1 MEATQHYGGVP
12 PPPGAVGPA
21 LRLSPG
27 DIVEVTVAEAE
38 QLWWQVGTLWGRG
51 HHGGTLKAMAGRT
64 PKVGTDPTVGNS
76 GEGQPPKS
84 VPDPRG
90 ESRASCVHRGPDE
103 IPPISIQS
111 NHSSPAHGVGH
122 DPPTARMPPPPQL
135 C

>member
-51 HHGGTLKAMAGRT
+51 HHGGTPMAMAGQT
-64 PKVGTDPTVGNS
+64 PKVGTDPKGGDSPHHGQQWGGTPRRGWGSPPGPCWTHVVNPEPPASTVGQTRS
-76 GEGQPPKS
+76 
-84 VPDPRG
+84 
-90 ESRASCVHRGPDE
+90 HR
-103 IPPISIQS
+103 
-111 NHSSPAHGVGH
+111 
-122 DPPTARMPPPPQL
+122 
-135 C
+135 